1 MRRFSTFLIDHSDG
15 PIMWAW
21 MVALIAFVLPARA
34 GMALADWLLP
44 LAVAPFVAL
53 VPIIGIALIR
63 MLLGR

>member
-1 MRRFSTFLIDHSDG
+1 
-15 PIMWAW
+15 MWAW